1 MSRVALALL
10 ASLLSLLLVVTSAD
24 ALAQSASASAA
35 DASSTAPTAI
45 GKAGDAGKALS
56 GFSNLM
62 TELRGKLIPSATQLS
77 KTLSSD
83 ANKFAYALAVITII
97 RACLAFSG
105 SHHPISAWTTLLEEF
120 MMLGI
125 FIALYLGYTDAV
137 TGLWNWF
144 QQVGTQVNGGTPVYA
159 TPQSMFNLGSKLW
172 DAWARALGDA
182 SGLSKI
188 AAFISAL
195 PLGVAF
201 LLLYVATIIYIFYVN
216 LGDLQVAIGIVVGQ
230 IAVAL
235 GFASFTRKYFFS
247 WLHYMITGCMYI
259 VVAGIISNLV
269 LGVIQPKAD
278 GVNGIGTDTLYA
290 ACYAMCMALYLC
302 FVAMQIP
309 SIAGSIFGTGGGVD
323 GGGGLSVIGK
333 SGGLAGKALKKFMG
347 NKS

>member
-1 MSRVALALL
+1 MSRFALALL
-10 ASLLSLLLVVTSAD
+10 ASLISLLLIVTSAD
-24 ALAQSASASAA
+24 ALAQSAPASAA
-35 DASSTAPTAI
+35 DASATAPSAL
-45 GKAGDAGKALS
+45 GQSGDAGRALS

-62 TELRGKLIPSATQLS
+62 TEIRGKLIPSATQLS

-125 FIALYLGYTDAV
+125 FIALYLGYSDAV

-144 QQVGTQVNGGTPVYA
+144 QGLGTQVNGGTPVYA

-172 DAWARALGDA
+172 DAWVRAVGAA

-201 LLLYVATIIYIFYVN
+201 LLLYVATIIYVFYVN

-269 LGVIQPKAD
+269 IGVIQPKAD
-278 GVNGIGTDTLYA
+278 SVNNIGTDTLYA

-323 GGGGLSVIGK
+323 GGGGLSVIAK
-333 SGGLAGKALKKFMG
+333 GGGAAVKALKKFLP
-347 NKS
+347 KAP